1 MANSQ
6 VTLIQSIY
14 DERSENYDNSHHGAL
29 AEAYIR
35 TAEPR
40 DGESVLDLA
49 CGTGLVSLLAEEK
62 VGKSGH
68 VVGIDIS
75 PGMLDVARRKAQQ
88 TGSKATFLQHDISDL
103 TGLDILPP
111 GSEGFDLI
119 TCAAALVLLPDPGQ
133 AIRHWTTWLKP
144 GGRIVTDVA
153 AKDVHVPSRILR
165 RISDKLGVSLQ
176 WDESWVQDEQSLGDL
191 LASAGLDV
199 KTVFLTESF
208 QERAYKAA
216 DAEEAF
222 EKAVSSPMFR
232 NFGDPA
238 FREEAKRLFVEKFVE
253 KAGPSGALIDEA
265 KMYMAVAHKHSK

>member
-6 VTLIQSIY
+6 VTFIQSIY

-29 AEAYIR
+29 ADAYIR
-35 TAEPR
+35 TAEPLP
-40 DGESVLDLA
+40 GESVLDLA

-62 VGKSGH
+62 VGRSGY

-75 PGMLDVARRKAQQ
+75 P
-88 TGSKATFLQHDISDL
+88 
-103 TGLDILPP
+103 DILPS

-119 TCAAALVLLPDPGQ
+119 TCAAALVLLPDPDQ

-144 GGRIVTDVA
+144 GGRLVTDVA

-176 WDESWVQDEQSLGDL
+176 WDESWVQDEQSLGNL
-191 LASAGLDV
+191 LGSAGLDV

-208 QERAYKAA
+208 QERVYKLA

-222 EKAVSSPMFR
+222 EKAVSSPMFG
-232 NFGDPA
+232 NFGNPA
-238 FREEAKRLFVEKFVE
+238 IRDEAKRLFVEKFAE
-253 KAGPSGALIDEA
+253 EAGPSGVLIDEA
-265 KMYMAVAHKHSK
+265 KMYMAVARRPPCK